1 MDPKQHTSLQTVI
14 KELGKFY
21 GIQSKSQF
29 INTLIDLNEND
40 KELQKAGKT
49 REQIIQE
56 LNKRPDPSDSI
67 GDFFITASEGAHT
80 TEFLMEKFEKIF
92 AGDKAALVDTY
103 KNLIQIV
110 WDPAQVTGANA
121 KKFLKPVCGFDGT
134 STGHSSAYDYEDA
147 GAVGAPVGPYEGPTA
162 PAVAFAGNITPTMIS
177 QPIYEKFI
185 ETHGDRLPA
194 DDGQP
199 AYPAYDQIKQ
209 PNSTSDPGSDNPV
222 VINFL
227 INDEDLSPATKDVGA
242 VSLFL
247 AHIPSLEMSR
257 CQVYFDVNIITQRP
271 PVEGPDEKISTM
283 SLSQFLEGRRATKSD
298 TDAQKITTRAINSTL
313 LANPEFATPDDKNK
327 IESNELP
334 NLASSGMELF
344 TAPQTLVDAD
354 ELWTQPDMSAV
365 SPDAP
370 QGVVIKDRT
379 AQVIDRFRPLAT
391 LTGFSISV
399 TPSGGMMT
407 HKTAEITLTLHDR
420 SRIAEVS
427 ELIRPDMYGKTSLLI
442 EYGWMH
448 PEALDLSSDYSTNPF
463 AHLINAFRNKEKFKV
478 KNSSF
483 SFTET
488 GEVEITVELFT
499 STGMIFDSVDIS
511 KGPGVGNKLKRFQ
524 ELANLIR
531 HLRRKVTPPKDS
543 GSSDVTG
550 FTWLGSLTSP
560 GGIANMDKDTKKAMK
575 AWMKA
580 ARRQGAGASPSTKEL
595 LSAIDKIQ
603 DEYADLTATINQAL
617 QLKDDHIR
625 SPASGDPWWEPILH
639 DVKETSRGSRKV
651 YSYHCN
657 VRQHVAD
664 PRFTTSVLWDKQK
677 RKDCVAKYGPK
688 AGRDNALFKRKF
700 SKKYVS
706 LGKLLSTY
714 VIGPLAAEDAFDEI
728 QVFYYTFNE
737 HASYMADKNI
747 SSFPIE
753 YGKFKEELEKITRT
767 SANVPIRRFL
777 GMIQSKFL
785 SKSWN
790 PAYGM
795 SSFYQ
800 ADKEQGM
807 KLKQTYE
814 KNPATLSDEKNAVLI
829 RAYST
834 DDEKPTGRQKFK
846 KPRLAI
852 STEVKPAMNHQ
863 KGGLSANQQT
873 ILKIHIYDKASSP
886 HTSLQD
892 LLKAARRDSMG
903 TINTVARDIVRT
915 PQTDATVEK
924 RNKAKAQ
931 LEKALEDTGI
941 FAKVDGDPNSYKIK
955 GGFNAIKNF
964 VKSSMPSIVYGSAN
978 SGVISA
984 SVSSMNDPQL
994 STIHMMRSGNNEA
1007 RTPAQQLN
1015 AGLPLR
1021 TMPVEVSLTIFG
1033 CPLVEFGQQFFI
1045 DFGTGTTIDN
1055 VYAITGISHSLTQG
1069 EFTTELTM
1077 VQLDA
1082 YGAYESAL
1090 NLITQAQPT
1099 IADAAAA
1106 E

>member
-1 MDPKQHTSLQTVI
+1 MDPKRHTRLQTVI
-14 KELGKFY
+14 KELGKYY
-21 GIQSKSQF
+21 GVSSKSQF
-29 INTLIDLNEND
+29 INTLIELNDNPPATGEPDLSREERIKKLNE
-40 KELQKAGKT
+40 KPPQHL
-49 REQIIQE
+49 
-56 LNKRPDPSDSI
+56 L
-67 GDFFITASEGAHT
+67 GDFFLTATEGAHT
-80 TEFLMEKFEKIF
+80 TATLLEEIEKAF
-92 AGDKAALVDTY
+92 AGNNASLVDEY

-110 WDPAQVTGANA
+110 WDPAQVTGATA
-121 KKFLKPVCGFDGT
+121 KKFLKPICNCT
-134 STGHSSAYDYEDA
+134 AAPNGHSSAYDYDDK
-147 GAVGAPVGPYEGPTA
+147 GAIGAPVAAAEASGIYA
-162 PAVAFAGNITPTMIS
+162 PFAGNITPTMIS

-185 ETHGDRLPA
+185 ETHGKRLPA

-209 PNSTSDPGSDNPV
+209 PNSTSDPGADNPV
-222 VINFL
+222 VVNFL
-227 INDEDLSPATKDVGA
+227 INDPELSPSTKDAGA

-257 CQVYFDVNIITQRP
+257 CQVYFDVNVITQRP

-283 SLSQFLEGRRATKSD
+283 SLSQFLDGRRATKD
-298 TDAQKITTRAINSTL
+298 DNDEQKITTRAINSTL
-313 LANPEFATPDDKNK
+313 LANPEFATPDDQNK

-334 NLASSGMELF
+334 NLASAGMELF

-354 ELWTQPDMSAV
+354 EVWTLPDMSAV
-365 SPDAP
+365 SPDA
-370 QGVVIKDRT
+370 GLSMIEKDRT
-379 AQVIDRFRPLAT
+379 AQVMDRFRPLAT
-391 LTGFSISV
+391 LTGFSIGV

-448 PEALDLSSDYSTNPF
+448 PEALDLSAEFSNNPF
-463 AHLINAFRNKEKFKV
+463 AHLIDAFRNKEKYKV

-524 ELANLIR
+524 DLANLIR

-560 GGIANMDKDTKKAMK
+560 GGIANMDKDTKKAMD

-595 LSAIDKIQ
+595 LEAIKKIK

-639 DVKETSRGSRKV
+639 DEKETKRGSRTV

-664 PRFTTSVLWDKQK
+664 PRFTTSVLWDRQK
-677 RKDCVAKYGPK
+677 RKDCVAAYGGKPK
-688 AGRDNALFKRKF
+688 ENTLFKRNFPKQ
-700 SKKYVS
+700 YVS

-714 VIGPLAAEDAFDEI
+714 VIGPLAAEDAFDEV

-737 HASYMADKNI
+737 HASYMADRNI

-814 KNPATLSDEKNAVLI
+814 KNPATLSDEKNAVLA
-829 RAYST
+829 RAYFT
-834 DDEKPTGRQKFK
+834 DPEGAPEGRQKFK
-846 KPRLAI
+846 KPRLAV

-863 KGGLSANQQT
+863 VGGLSANQQT

-886 HTSLQD
+886 HSSMQD

-903 TINTVARDIVRT
+903 TINTMARSIVRT
-915 PQTDATVEK
+915 PATDATAKK
-924 RNKAKAQ
+924 RNEKKA
-931 LEKALEDTGI
+931 LLETTLESSTIFEKAS
-941 FAKVDGDPNSYKIK
+941 GDEGAYKIK
-955 GGFNAIKNF
+955 GGFPAIKNF
-964 VKSSMPSIVYGSAN
+964 IKSTMPSIIYGSAN

-994 STIHMMRSGNNEA
+994 ATIHMMREGNNEA
-1007 RTPAQQLN
+1007 RTPSQQLN
-1015 AGLPLR
+1015 SGLPLR

-1045 DFGTGTTIDN
+1045 DFGTGTTLDN

-1090 NLITQAQPT
+1090 NLINQAQPT
-1099 IADAAAA
+1099 IEDAVAA